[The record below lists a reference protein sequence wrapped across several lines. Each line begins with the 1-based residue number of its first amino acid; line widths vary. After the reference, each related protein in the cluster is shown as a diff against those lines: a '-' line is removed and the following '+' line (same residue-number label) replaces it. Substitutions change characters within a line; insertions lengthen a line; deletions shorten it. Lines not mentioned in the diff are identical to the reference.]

1 MNSPTSV
8 VGQTPVS
15 TGATKR
21 AAGTVFDRLLKLRAV
36 LALVLLVFIFSLATS
51 TFLTTNNL
59 TILAKH
65 VSMSAF
71 LAIGM
76 TFVMLAGGI
85 DLSVGSVVGLAG
97 MVAGWLLTRGVTL
110 PGSSHPYYPSVVV
123 VILGALAV
131 SGAVGLLNGLLITRL
146 SIAPFIATLGTLY
159 VARGAGLLLSSGRTF
174 PNLAGETSHHNGG
187 FPGIGQSFLMGVPVP
202 VWLLLVLVVVAAV
215 VASKTP
221 FGRHVYAVGGNE
233 RASLLSGIRVNR
245 VKVFTYVISGLC
257 AGIVGLIIA
266 AQLEAAHPATGE
278 SFELTAI
285 AAVVLGGTSL
295 TGGRGSVWGSLI
307 GASVIGVLADGLV
320 MLGTSE
326 FWQMVI
332 KGVVIIAAVAI
343 DQLQAS
349 AHLRVARSR

>member
-1 MNSPTSV
+1 MNSQTNAV
-8 VGQTPVS
+8 EQTPLS
-15 TGATKR
+15 ARATRRAGA
-21 AAGTVFDRLLKLRAV
+21 AAFELLVKLRAV

-51 TFLTTNNL
+51 SFLTTNNL

-65 VSMSAF
+65 VSINAF

-76 TFVMLAGGI
+76 TFVVLAGGI

-97 MVAGWLLTRGVTL
+97 MVAGWLITRGVTW
-110 PGSSHPYYPSVVV
+110 PGSLHPYYPSVGV

-131 SGAVGLLNGLLITRL
+131 SGAVGLLNGLLVTRL

-159 VARGAGLLLSSGRTF
+159 VARGAGLLLSGGRTF
-174 PNLAGETSHHNGG
+174 PNLGGETSRHNVG
-187 FPGIGQSFLMGVPVP
+187 FPEIGQSFLMAVPVP
-202 VWLLLVLVVVAAV
+202 VWLLLVLVVAAAV

-221 FGRHVYAVGGNE
+221 FGRHVYAIGGNE
-233 RASLLSGIRVNR
+233 RASLLSGIRVDR
-245 VKVFTYVISGLC
+245 VKLLTYIISSLC
-257 AGIVGLIIA
+257 AGIVGLMIA

-295 TGGRGSVWGSLI
+295 MGGRGSVWGSLI
-307 GASVIGVLADGLV
+307 GAFVIGVLADGLV

-332 KGVVIIAAVAI
+332 KGIVIIAAVAI